1 VKRFMARGPRP
12 ARSCSQGAFAG
23 CSRSARCGPP
33 VFEPIRILNIVV
45 DEVTAPRND
54 GTPGSAL
61 CCIPFQLSRRPP
73 SDWADAFVQQWN
85 RPPRWTSMHRPG
97 IARVSGDKVYL
108 DGTTIEEVQKYH
120 RDTLV
125 LALEETNRLYG
136 D

>member
-1 VKRFMARGPRP
+1 
-12 ARSCSQGAFAG
+12 
-23 CSRSARCGPP
+23 
-33 VFEPIRILNIVV
+33 
-45 DEVTAPRND
+45 
-54 GTPGSAL
+54 
-61 CCIPFQLSRRPP
+61 
-73 SDWADAFVQQWN
+73 
-85 RPPRWTSMHRPG
+85 MHRPG